1 MSSITTYCPT
11 CGDALDTASG
21 EMCPRCSTEIPI
33 AIAPPE
39 DKLWGVGT
47 GLLTWFISVALILG
61 FQFVAVIIYL
71 AIRFKQ
77 TGQVQ
82 QVFEIDWLI
91 AVMSVISTFPAH
103 ILTLVV
109 CWIVVTKNGR
119 RQFWQTL
126 GWGWHPQFKWAHA
139 VGLAFLMM
147 GVAIVLEKLLPHK
160 ETDLEK
166 LLKMGMAI
174 RILVASL
181 AVLTAPLVE
190 EVVYRAVLYAG
201 VERIWGKASAIG
213 VVTFLFALVHVPQY
227 WGSYAAITAIV
238 SLSLVLTGLRAWT
251 GKLLPCVATHL
262 VYNGVQA
269 VALLAAPDKLPDSA
283 PQEVAAAIVYVIKW
297 MGLT

>member
-11 CGDALDTASG
+11 CGDALDSASG
-21 EMCPRCSTEIPI
+21 QSCPRCSPQTSVTAP
-33 AIAPPE
+33 PPE

-61 FQFVAVIIYL
+61 FQFVAVLIYL

-82 QVFEIDWLI
+82 QVFEIDWLV
-91 AVMSVISTFPAH
+91 AVLSVISTFPAH

-109 CWIVVTKNGR
+109 CWFAVTKNGR

-126 GWGWHPQFKWAHA
+126 GWGWHSQFKWVHA

-147 GVAIVLEKLLPHK
+147 GVGFVLEKLLPHK

-166 LLKMGMAI
+166 LLKMGAAI
-174 RILVASL
+174 RISVAAL

-190 EVVYRAVLYAG
+190 EVVYRGVLYSG
-201 VERIWGKASAIG
+201 VERVWGKAAGIA
-213 VVTFLFALVHVPQY
+213 VVAFLFALVHVPQY
-227 WGSYAAITAIV
+227 WGSYAAITTIV

-262 VYNGVQA
+262 IYNGVQA
-269 VALLAAPDKLPDSA
+269 IFLLLAPENLPDSA
-283 PQEVAAAIVYVIKW
+283 PQESAAAIAVIVHW
-297 MGLT
+297 LGLT